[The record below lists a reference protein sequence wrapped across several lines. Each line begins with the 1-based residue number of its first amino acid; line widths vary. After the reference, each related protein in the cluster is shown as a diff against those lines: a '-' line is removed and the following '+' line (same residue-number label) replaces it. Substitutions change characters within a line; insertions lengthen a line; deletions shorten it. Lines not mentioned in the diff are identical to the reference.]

1 MVLDGEIH
9 KFQIGLDWDCCY
21 FRKLL
26 FTIIFMSQMLI
37 TRFRILTMLG
47 TESPSYYKYLQP
59 YYHHV
64 SMTSNCSNYN
74 LGQLSNWGCIAL
86 LPTTA
91 LWIIVESIM

>member
-26 FTIIFMSQMLI
+26 VTIILMSQMLI
-37 TRFRILTMLG
+37 ARFQILTMLG
-47 TESPSYYKYLQP
+47 KV
-59 YYHHV
+59 HHV
-64 SMTSNCSNYN
+64 STISKCSNYN
-74 LGQLSNWGCIAL
+74 LGQLGNWGCIAL

-91 LWIIVESIM
+91 SRIIVESIM